1 MLAAFASEKN
11 PPESCFH
18 PPKNLRTFPM
28 TQPSGNSSSKSF
40 SIHWRTLEPP
50 PRGRSNRLMVVALT
64 GLLLAGGY
72 ALLVSGLSLVFQQ
85 ALGWNSPWLSAVLFF
100 VMALAFFPL
109 RQGLEN
115 ALFNGRGSPL
125 RRPIQRAELSEAV
138 SRMDTLDRREILI
151 RLRRQLLEEFGIES
165 AHVFL
170 YDLLGDSYQAAED
183 ETGRKTSDLV
193 FQPTSPLVER
203 LNKIKGFLKLDE
215 TDAALMD
222 ELRSE
227 RARLSLLNARW
238 FFPLPGNQRLLG
250 WLALSEQ
257 TSVGL
262 TPAMLE
268 AISGLCRE
276 AALAL
281 DRAQMV
287 SEMENSVREMNIL
300 TRVAQGVNVTL
311 NLDDIYELIYA
322 QITQLIPADQF
333 RLILKSPQGDG
344 LVQVFFIDGEERV
357 SEQENLYLPAE
368 PSLES
373 EVAASGRS
381 RITDDYGRESRQQGL
396 LPLTDAVYAWMAAP
410 LNAGAE
416 PIGIICLG
424 RRDPAQRFTA
434 EQLRILQALA
444 DQAAGGILKVRLL
457 AESERRARQLKT
469 LNEVT
474 RQLTSTL
481 DPERLLKNIL
491 QSAVDILNCEA
502 GSLLML
508 DEHTQELV
516 FRVVLG
522 PVAHELEGQRMP
534 ADKGVV
540 GRSFQTREPQ
550 IVNDVR
556 SSKDWFSKPDKMTGF
571 VTRSLLVV
579 PLIVKDNVLGV
590 IEVVNR
596 QDGSNFNLDD
606 QELLTAFASQAAV
619 AIENARL
626 YTLTDQALAAKVEE
640 LSVLQRIDRELN
652 TSLDVSRAMTIT
664 LEWAMRQS
672 GADAGLVGVVLP
684 EGVRVVASQ
693 GYQDELSLFEND
705 LLPAERIG
713 LGRVIEQ
720 RRAIRSYPAAEL
732 PALFSQASSQVLIP
746 IQREQSVIGLLL
758 LESRKPEVCDEEM
771 LEFLQRL
778 GDHAAIA
785 IANAQLYS
793 AVQSA
798 NVAKSE
804 FVSFVAHELKNPMT
818 SIKGYTELLAAKAV
832 GPVNDAQ
839 ANFLAVIRSNI
850 DRMNTLV
857 SDLNDLSKIEAGRLR
872 LEFAPIHLSE
882 VLQEVERSTRRQIED
897 KHQTFTINLPADLPP
912 VWADRTRLV
921 QILVN
926 LVSNAH
932 KYTEAG
938 GKINVGALR
947 SKNEWDENGPAEV
960 VHVWVQDTGLGI
972 APEDQPKIFQKFFR
986 SEDPKAREVPG
997 SGLGLNITRSL
1008 VEMQGGQ
1015 IWFESEYRR
1024 GTTFHF
1030 TIPVAEQ

>member
-1 MLAAFASEKN
+1 MSQ
-11 PPESCFH
+11 SSGH
-18 PPKNLRTFPM
+18 STPK
-28 TQPSGNSSSKSF
+28 PSVFNS
-40 SIHWRTLEPP
+40 RTLESH
-50 PRGRSNRLMVVALT
+50 RAAQMTRLTPVVLT
-64 GLLLAGGY
+64 GFLLAGGY

-85 ALGWNSPWLSAVLFF
+85 TLGWNSPWLSAVLFF

-109 RQGLEN
+109 RNRLEE
-115 ALFNGRGSPL
+115 LFSSLNGVIPRRSP
-125 RRPIQRAELSEAV
+125 RPVDLSEAV
-138 SRMDTLDRREILI
+138 NLLDTLDRREII
-151 RLRRQLLEEFGIES
+151 SRLRRQLLEKFGVER
-165 AHVFL
+165 AHLFL
-170 YDLLGDSYQAAED
+170 HDRVSDSYQAVED
-183 ETGRKTSDLV
+183 ESGLKTSDLI
-193 FQPTSPLVER
+193 FQSNSPLAQQ
-203 LNKIKGFLKLDE
+203 LNKVRGCLRLDQA
-215 TDAALMD
+215 DPALME

-227 RARLSLLNARW
+227 RTRLSLLNADW

-250 WLALSEQ
+250 WLALDGQIGAEI
-257 TSVGL
+257 
-262 TPAMLE
+262 TPPVVE
-268 AISGLCRE
+268 AIGRLCRQ

-311 NLDDIYELIYA
+311 NLDDIFELIYA

-333 RLILKSPQGDG
+333 RLILKSAQGEG
-344 LVQVFFIDGEERV
+344 LVQVFFIEGEERI

-373 EVAASGRS
+373 EVATSGRGI
-381 RITDDYGRESRQQGL
+381 ITDDYGREARQRGL
-396 LPLTDAVYAWMAAP
+396 LPLTDAVHAWMAAP

-416 PIGIICLG
+416 PIGIISLG

-491 QSAVDILNCEA
+491 QSAVEILNCEA

-508 DEHTQELV
+508 DEQTDELV
-516 FRVVLG
+516 FKVALG
-522 PVAHELEGQRMP
+522 PVAEELEGQRMP

-540 GRSFQTREPQ
+540 GRSFQTRQPL

-556 SSKDWFSKPDKMTGF
+556 SSKDWFSKPDQMTGF
-571 VTRSLLVV
+571 ETRSLLVV
-579 PLIVKDNVLGV
+579 PLIVKDVVLGV

-596 QDGSNFNLDD
+596 KDGSNFNLDD

-626 YTLTDQALAAKVEE
+626 YTLTDQALARKVEE
-640 LSVLQRIDRELN
+640 LSALQRIDRELN
-652 TSLDVSRAMTIT
+652 TSLDVGRAMTIT

-684 EGVRVVASQ
+684 EGVRVVASR
-693 GYQDELSLFEND
+693 GYRDELGVFEND
-705 LLPAERIG
+705 LIPAERIG
-713 LGRVIEQ
+713 LERMIE
-720 RRAIRSYPAAEL
+720 RRGAIRSYPAADL
-732 PALFSQASSQVLIP
+732 PALYSEAASQALIP

-758 LESRKPEVCDEEM
+758 LESRQVEVCDEDT

-882 VLQEVERSTRRQIED
+882 ALQEVERSTRRQMED
-897 KHQTFTINLPADLPP
+897 KRQTFTINLPADLPP

-921 QILVN
+921 QVLVN

-932 KYTEAG
+932 KYTEPG
-938 GKINVGALR
+938 GKITVGALR

-986 SEDPKAREVPG
+986 SEDPKAREAPG

>member
-1 MLAAFASEKN
+1 MSQSSANTSPKSVSINGRMVQPARRGLKNRAAV
-11 PPESCFH
+11 
-18 PPKNLRTFPM
+18 L
-28 TQPSGNSSSKSF
+28 
-40 SIHWRTLEPP
+40 
-50 PRGRSNRLMVVALT
+50 VLT

-72 ALLVSGLSLVFQQ
+72 ALLVSGLALVFQN
-85 ALGWNSPWLSAVLFF
+85 ALGWSSPWLSALLFF

-109 RQGLEN
+109 RNRLEEVFSSLKSSSPAGL
-115 ALFNGRGSPL
+115 
-125 RRPIQRAELSEAV
+125 IKKAETAEAV
-138 SRMDTLDRREILI
+138 SLLDTLDRREIMT
-151 RLRRQLLEEFGIES
+151 RLRRELRDRFGIQR
-165 AHVFL
+165 AHLFL
-170 YDLLGDSYQAAED
+170 YDLVSDVYQAAED
-183 ETGRKTSDLV
+183 ENGWKTSDLV
-193 FQPTSPLVER
+193 FQPSSPLVQQ
-203 LNKIKGFLKLDE
+203 LDATKGFLWLDE
-215 TDAALMD
+215 TNPVLTE

-227 RARLSLLNARW
+227 RTRLSLLGAGW

-250 WLALSEQ
+250 WLALEEQ
-257 TSVGL
+257 NQPTL
-262 TPAMLE
+262 TPAVLDE
-268 AISGLCRE
+268 INHICRE

-300 TRVAQGVNVTL
+300 TRVAQGVNVTI
-311 NLDDIYELIYA
+311 NLDDIFELIYA

-344 LVQVFFIDGEERV
+344 LIQVFFIDGEERV
-357 SEQENLYLPAE
+357 TEQENLYLPAE

-373 EVAASGRS
+373 EVAASGRGS
-381 RITDDYGRESRQQGL
+381 ITDDYGREARQRGL
-396 LPLTDAVYAWMAAP
+396 LPLTEAVYAWMAAP

-424 RRDPAQRFTA
+424 RRDPAQRYSG

-444 DQAAGGILKVRLL
+444 DQAAGGIFKVRLL

-491 QSAVDILNCEA
+491 QSAVEILNCEA

-508 DEHTQELV
+508 DEHTNELV
-516 FRVVLG
+516 FKVVLG

-540 GRSFQTREPQ
+540 GRSYQTRQPL

-596 QDGSNFNLDD
+596 KDGSNFNLDD
-606 QELLTAFASQAAV
+606 QELLIAFASQAAV

-693 GYQDELSLFEND
+693 GYGDELSIFEND
-705 LLPAERIG
+705 LIPADRIG
-713 LGRVIEQ
+713 LGRMIEL
-720 RRAIRSYPAAEL
+720 RRALRLYPAGDL
-732 PALFSQASSQVLIP
+732 PALFAEAASQVLIP

-758 LESRKPEVCDEEM
+758 LESRQPEVCDEDT

-882 VLQEVERSTRRQIED
+882 ALQEVERSTRRQIEE
-897 KHQTFTINLPADLPP
+897 KHQTLTINLPADLPP

-921 QILVN
+921 QVLVN

-932 KYTEAG
+932 KYTEPG
-938 GKINVGALR
+938 GKITVGALR
-947 SKNEWDENGPAEV
+947 SKNEWDEQGPAEV

-972 APEDQPKIFQKFFR
+972 APEDQPRIFQKFFR
-986 SEDPKAREVPG
+986 SEDPKTREVPG